1 MNYKEAAKILTNRYH
16 NWTMPADPDFED
28 AIMEGIK
35 ALNILIEW
43 EIPIGQTHTARL
55 LNTEVRL
62 NTRARITRPK
72 GIRYPFIR
80 LLSYWLPGL
89 RR

>member
-1 MNYKEAAKILTNRYH
+1 MNYEEAIKILERDRFDN
-16 NWTMPADPDFED
+16 PDYYLLDFQK
-28 AIMEGIK
+28 AIEEAIK
-35 ALNILIEW
+35 AMSILIEW
-43 EIPIGQTHTARL
+43 EIPLGQTHTSRL
-55 LNTEVRL
+55 LNTELRL
-62 NTRARITRPK
+62 HTRARITRPK